1 MARILIVDDSE
12 TLRSQLK
19 GDLAKASF
27 EVLEAADGLE
37 GLELLQKQPIVDLI
51 ICDVNM
57 PRLDG
62 FAMCEKLRERPELK
76 SIPIFMLTT
85 ETLPE
90 MKERGR
96 ALQITAWIIK
106 PYDTSK
112 LLGAIGKVLARDKK
126 KAA

>member
-1 MARILIVDDSE
+1 MTRILIVDDSE

-37 GLELLQKQPIVDLI
+37 GLDTLQAHPHVDLI

-62 FAMCEKLRERPELK
+62 FAMCEKVRERPELK
-76 SIPIFMLTT
+76 AIPVFMLTT

-96 ALQITAWIIK
+96 ALRITAWIIK
-106 PYDTSK
+106 PYDATK
-112 LLGAIGKVLARDKK
+112 LLSAIGKVLSRNA
-126 KAA
+126 